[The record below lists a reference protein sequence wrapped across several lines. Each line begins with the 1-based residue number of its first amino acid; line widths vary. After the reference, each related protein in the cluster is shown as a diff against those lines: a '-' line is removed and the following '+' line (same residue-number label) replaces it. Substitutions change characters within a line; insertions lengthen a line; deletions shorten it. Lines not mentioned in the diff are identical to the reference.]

1 MDGLTPLHKRVAG
14 IDVHRMLHVVT
25 VLIEGDDGTII
36 KHQRE
41 FGGFKRDMKA
51 MAFWLLELQVSLVVM
66 ESTGIYWKSAHAHIE
81 HAGILAWLSMR
92 TSSNRCRA

>member
-36 KHQRE
+36 KHLRE
-41 FGGFKRDMKA
+41 FGGFKRDMKT
-51 MAFWLLELQVSLVVM
+51 MAFWLLELHVSLVVM
-66 ESTGIYWKSAHAHIE
+66 ESTGIYGSVPCFAMAFPLFQSLPPECRI
-81 HAGILAWLSMR
+81 ASMLLQ
-92 TSSNRCRA
+92 